1 MKKLFSTLSLTIS
14 IMALFNFSGYSQ
26 TTGII
31 GKLYTKAAADQT
43 YGKVNSSVTVNTLT
57 ITQVI
62 ERSPDHLMFNI
73 INGNLIIL
81 NGKRAVLYSSDFS
94 TKSVSRSAVFHYFS
108 ASKIKE
114 LIQLGGNNPFT
125 TIELRS
131 NNILTISS
139 GTETLEAALL
149 CPPVCP

>member
-62 ERSPDHLMFNI
+62 ERSPDYLMFNI

-94 TKSVSRSAVFHYFS
+94 TNSVSKNTVFHAFS
-108 ASKIKE
+108 VSKVKE
-114 LIQLGGNNPFT
+114 LIQMGGNNPFT
-125 TIELRS
+125 TVELR
-131 NNILTISS
+131 NNDQLTVTN
-139 GTETLEAALL
+139 GYETLEGSLM
-149 CPPVCP
+149 CPPMCP